1 MALLA
6 AVLLVSGGY
15 AAKTAL
21 DFQEET
27 AIYDEVQTT
36 FVTIIEEDVPLASL
50 PTDLPTASIAS
61 DATDSIGQT
70 DENLD
75 LQSEAEV
82 ILEAEPEI
90 IISLEPGI
98 SVNFQGLIQVNEDI
112 LAWLHI
118 PNTVISYPVLQ
129 GEDNQS
135 YLYTAYDGSAS
146 SAGSLF
152 FDYRIS
158 GDLTDQNTIIYG
170 HNMSSGVMFAQLTSY
185 QSASYLAQHPYFF
198 LLTESGY
205 LRYEIFSVMITPST
219 SDVYRYTFTEEN
231 SFSDHIAMLTSQSL
245 YTTGVTVSD
254 SDKIVTLSTCTNLVQ
269 SDRLVVIGRLDE
281 D

>member
-1 MALLA
+1 MALLT

-21 DFQEET
+21 DFQEEI
-27 AIYDEVQTT
+27 AIYDEAQTT
-36 FVTIIEEDVPLASL
+36 FVTIIEEEVPLAAL
-50 PTDLPTASIAS
+50 PTDLPTTSTS
-61 DATDSIGQT
+61 SSGMDSIGQD

-98 SVNFQGLIQVNEDI
+98 AVDFQGLTQVNGDI

-118 PNTVISYPVLQ
+118 PNSVISYPVLQ

-135 YLYTAYDGSAS
+135 YLHTTYDGRYSA
-146 SAGSLF
+146 AGSLF
-152 FDYRIS
+152 VDYRIS

-170 HNMSSGVMFAQLTSY
+170 HNMSSGAMFGDLDSY
-185 QSASYLAQHPYFF
+185 RSASYLSQHPYFF
-198 LLTESGY
+198 LLTDGGY
-205 LRYEIFSVMITPST
+205 LRYEIFSVMVTAAT
-219 SDVYRYTFTEEN
+219 SDVYNYVFAEED
-231 SFSDHIAMLTSQSL
+231 SFSDHIAMLIDQSL
-245 YTTGVTVSD
+245 YNTGVTASD
-254 SDKIVTLSTCTNLVQ
+254 TDKIVTLSTCTSVTELE
-269 SDRLVVIGRLDE
+269 RLVVIGRLDS